1 MANGSERDAELAD
14 SRRHGQRWV
23 VKLQDIASPE
33 AAQLLAGAG
42 VWVARAALP
51 PLAAGEFYQ
60 ADLVGLRVRNREGK
74 VLGTVDHFVEGPA
87 NTVLVVQGERQHW
100 LPVSPQHLLKVDLAA
115 GELLVDW
122 PADF

>member
-1 MANGSERDAELAD
+1 
-14 SRRHGQRWV
+14 
-23 VKLQDIASPE
+23 
-33 AAQLLAGAG
+33 
-42 VWVARAALP
+42 LP

-60 ADLVGLRVRNREGK
+60 ADLVGLRVLNREGQ

-100 LPVSPQHLLKVDLAA
+100 LPVSPLHLLKVDLAA

-122 PADF
+122 PADL